1 MFNINTTLRNLN
13 YNTLKKQNTQI
24 ENILTEL
31 DTQKKLLDSANTKLY
46 NIQLYIDEIDDILN
60 DKFY

>member
-24 ENILTEL
+24 ENVLTEL